1 MKCRRSTSFID
12 TLAQAADHWR
22 KVFLREVQ
30 GPRESNEPGVYE
42 WTLTMLR
49 YFLNQAASKL
59 ERDPQKQLGSRYGG
73 QGE

>member
-1 MKCRRSTSFID
+1 M
-12 TLAQAADHWR
+12 
-22 KVFLREVQ
+22 FLREVQ

-49 YFLNQAASKL
+49 YFLNRAASKL